1 MNYKFKTKPYKHQLT
16 ALEKSWNKENFA
28 YFMEMGTGKTKVLI
42 DNLAMLYD
50 KGKIDGALIIAPK
63 GVVKT
68 WYEQELPTHLPNH
81 IENVTVLWQP
91 NITKTQREKLESLF
105 EIETA
110 FHILI
115 MNVESLSTDK
125 GVKFASK
132 FINSHKTLMAID
144 ESTTIKTP
152 TAKRTKNI
160 IDIGKLAKY
169 RRIMTGSPITKNPLD
184 LYTQCEFLDPWL
196 LDFSSYYAFRNRY
209 AEMKTMHIHG
219 RSIQVVDKFQ
229 NLGELSETVKQFS
242 YRVLKEDCLDLPDK
256 IFIKRHVSLT
266 PDQKKIYEQMKKAA
280 MAMLNGKMTTTM
292 TVLTQLMRLHQIT
305 CGHFIA
311 DDGSTQSVDS
321 NRLNELMNILEE
333 TEGKAII
340 WANYQLSVGE
350 IIQRIIKE
358 YGPGSVV
365 HYYGKTLPE
374 QRDYAIDAFQ
384 KGKARFFVGTPAT
397 GGYGLTPQ
405 EDRQDFIRKFQNDPK
420 CRFLIGTPQ
429 TGGYGIT
436 LTQANTVIY
445 YSNSYDLEKRLQS
458 EDRAH
463 RIGQKKPVTYVD
475 LIAEDTVDEK
485 IVKALRDKINIASE
499 VMGEELK
506 DWI

>member
-1 MNYKFKTKPYKHQLT
+1 MNYKFKTKPYAHQLT

-68 WYEQELPTHLPNH
+68 WYEQELPTHLPDH
-81 IENVTVLWQP
+81 IENVSVLWQP
-91 NITKTQREKLESLF
+91 NITKTQQEKLDSLF
-105 EIETA
+105 EIDSA
-110 FHILI
+110 LHILV
-115 MNVESLSTDK
+115 MNVEALSTDK
-125 GVKFASK
+125 GVKFATK

-152 TAKRTKNI
+152 TARRTKNI
-160 IDIGKLAKY
+160 IKMGVNAKY
-169 RRIMTGSPITKNPLD
+169 KRIMTGSPITKNPLD

-209 AEMKTMHIHG
+209 AEMKTMHVHG

-229 NLGELSETVKQFS
+229 NLGELSDTVKQFS
-242 YRVLKEDCLDLPDK
+242 YRVLKEDCLDLPPK
-256 IFIKRHVSLT
+256 VFIKRHIALT
-266 PDQKKIYEQMKKAA
+266 ADQQRIYKQMKDQALA
-280 MAMLNGKMTTTM
+280 VLNGKVTTTM

-305 CGHFIA
+305 CGYVTA
-311 DDGSTQSVDS
+311 DDGTTQQVES
-321 NRLNELMNILEE
+321 NRLNELMSILED
-333 TEGKAII
+333 TEGKVII

-350 IIQRIIKE
+350 IIQKIIKV
-358 YGPGSVV
+358 YGPDSYV
-365 HYYGKTLPE
+365 HY
-374 QRDYAIDAFQ
+374 
-384 KGKARFFVGTPAT
+384 
-397 GGYGLTPQ
+397 YGLTPQ
-405 EDRQDFIRKFQNDPK
+405 DDRQDFIRKFQNDPK
-420 CRFLIGTPQ
+420 CRFIIGTPQ

-445 YSNSYDLEKRLQS
+445 YSNGYDLEKRLQS

-463 RIGQKKPVTYVD
+463 RIGQKKTVTYID
-475 LIAEDTVDEK
+475 LICEDTIDEK